1 MASDLG
7 LAQSIMPFTD
17 QVAVVT
23 GASSGLGKAIALG
36 LAMEGATVCLV
47 GRQLETLGAV
57 AERAPTIAPRILCQR
72 ADLTQDNDIR
82 ALAAYLQRD
91 FRAIDVLVHSA
102 GVLSLSR
109 LETASVED
117 FDWQYRTNVRA
128 PYVLTQALLP
138 MIRARQGQVVFLNS
152 SVGLNAR
159 ANIGQYAATK
169 HALKAIADSLRDE
182 VNADGVRVLS
192 VFLGRTATP
201 MQAAIHKM
209 EGRAYH
215 PELLMQPEDVAAV
228 VINALSV
235 PRSVEVTDI
244 SIRPLVKSY

>member
-1 MASDLG
+1 
-7 LAQSIMPFTD
+7 MPFTD

-23 GASSGLGKAIALG
+23 GASSGIGKAIAVG
-36 LAMEGATVCLV
+36 LAAQGARLCLI
-47 GRQLETLGAV
+47 GRRRETLEAV
-57 AERAPTIAPRILCQR
+57 AKTALAIAPRIQCHQ

-82 ALAAYLQRD
+82 GLVEYLQRD
-91 FRAIDVLVHSA
+91 FRAIDMLVHSA
-102 GVLSLSR
+102 GVLSLNR
-109 LETASVED
+109 FDTASVAE

-138 MIRARQGQVVFLNS
+138 MLRARQGQVVFINS

-159 ANIGQYAATK
+159 ANVGQYAATK

-182 VNADGVRVLS
+182 VNADGLRVLS

-201 MQAAIHKM
+201 MQEVVHKM
-209 EGRAYH
+209 EGKPYQ
-215 PELLMQPEDVAAV
+215 PERLMQPDDVATV
-228 VINALSV
+228 VLNALSA

-244 SIRPLVKSY
+244 HIRPLQKPN